1 MIRYWILFKMR
12 LIDLLIN
19 FNKNIYN
26 IYIYLIYVLENI
38 LDYIFIYSNELIIVM
53 GFFVFSFDISNLMKD
68 SILKDK
74 TNILED
80 IQKTKVEIIESSK
93 TTTISDIKNQNNTQQ
108 IFKLL
113 NYIYQYNHVTTWID
127 DFECNNQTKGITI
140 SFNIF
145 STDIDGVEEY
155 IEYLIQD
162 IPENYDLNSYNI
174 ETKEQTIIQKYN
186 THDNNFKNFIKQ
198 YITKIKKGEVMNIKN
213 PIFDPL
219 LIKNLYTSKIKIT
232 EIEK

>member
-186 THDNNFKNFIKQ
+186 THDNNFKNFIQK

>member
-127 DFECNNQTKGITI
+127 DFECNNQTKGTTV

-155 IEYLIQD
+155 IEYLIQN